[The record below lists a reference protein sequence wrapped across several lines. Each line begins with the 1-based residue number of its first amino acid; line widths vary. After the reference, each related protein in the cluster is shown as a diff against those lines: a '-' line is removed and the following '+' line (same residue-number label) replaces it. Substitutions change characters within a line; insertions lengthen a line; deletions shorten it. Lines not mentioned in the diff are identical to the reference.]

1 MARKL
6 LYVATMTKRDFQS
19 IDLKS
24 LETITG
30 GAGAVDI
37 GSINMGPPK
46 YSAAW
51 WDFVRTRP
59 APGSPK

>member
-1 MARKL
+1 
-6 LYVATMTKRDFQS
+6 MTKRDLHS
-19 IDLKS
+19 IDLKELS
-24 LETITG
+24 TVTG
-30 GAGAVDI
+30 GAGVVDI

-59 APGSPK
+59 GIPK

>member
-1 MARKL
+1 
-6 LYVATMTKRDFQS
+6 MTKRDFQS

-24 LETITG
+24 LDAVTG
-30 GAGAVDI
+30 GEGAPVSI

-51 WDFVRTRP
+51 WDFVRSRP
-59 APGSPK
+59 GVPK

>member
-1 MARKL
+1 
-6 LYVATMTKRDFQS
+6 MTKRQYQT
-19 IDLKS
+19 IDLDALS
-24 LETITG
+24 TVTG
-30 GAGAVDI
+30 GLVDI